1 VECGTGELSLFLA
14 RRGHDVLG
22 VDLSPRAVAQ
32 AREKARWRQVRAA
45 FVLWDALDLHGLAT
59 VLELGGSYL
68 VLGDARRDSCESYG
82 MSPDEIRS
90 RFRRT
95 DGWRVSFVERTVF
108 ERRGSANDAFV
119 ARVRRE

>member
-32 AREKARWRQVRAA
+32 ARWRRVRAA
-45 FVLWDALDLHGLAT
+45 FVLWDALDLRGLAT

-82 MSPDEIRS
+82 MSPDETRS